1 MEKSGP
7 KVDRSMKW
15 CLELLIAIVIV
26 VLALFKVRENFGMS
40 PGTMVQL
47 QTSHVPTEED
57 VYYQRYIY
65 PRILKRDLYDM
76 TESDLH

>member
-1 MEKSGP
+1 
-7 KVDRSMKW
+7 MKW
-15 CLELLIAIVIV
+15 CLGLLFVISIAFL
-26 VLALFKVRENFGMS
+26 VLFRIQDNFGMS

-57 VYYQRYIY
+57 LYYATYIY
-65 PRILKRDLYDM
+65 PRRVKKEIYNM

>member
-1 MEKSGP
+1 
-7 KVDRSMKW
+7 MKW
-15 CLELLIAIVIV
+15 CLSLLVLLVIA
-26 VLALFKVRENFGMS
+26 VLALFNIQENFGMS

-57 VYYQRYIY
+57 AYYQRYIY
-65 PRILKRDLYDM
+65 PRLVKKEIYNM

>member
-1 MEKSGP
+1 
-7 KVDRSMKW
+7 MKW
-15 CLELLIAIVIV
+15 CLSLVVLLVIA
-26 VLALFKVRENFGMS
+26 VLALFNIQENFGMS

-57 VYYQRYIY
+57 AYYQRYIY
-65 PRILKRDLYDM
+65 PRLVKKEIYNM

>member
-1 MEKSGP
+1 
-7 KVDRSMKW
+7 MKW
-15 CLELLIAIVIV
+15 CLGLVVLLVIA
-26 VLALFKVRENFGMS
+26 VLALFNVQENFGMS

-57 VYYQRYIY
+57 AYYQRYIY
-65 PRILKRDLYDM
+65 PRLVKKEIYNM

>member
-1 MEKSGP
+1 
-7 KVDRSMKW
+7 MKW
-15 CLELLIAIVIV
+15 CLGLLVSIVIV
-26 VLALFKVRENFGMS
+26 VLAVFKVKENFGSTS

-57 VYYQRYIY
+57 EYYQRVIY

-76 TESDLH
+76 TESDLY

>member
-1 MEKSGP
+1 
-7 KVDRSMKW
+7 MKW
-15 CLELLIAIVIV
+15 CLSLVVLLVIA
-26 VLALFKVRENFGMS
+26 VLALFNVQENFGMS

-57 VYYQRYIY
+57 AYYQRYIY
-65 PRILKRDLYDM
+65 PRLVKKEIYNM